1 MYEPVIINLP
11 SLPSLPFPS
20 LPFPPFPLA
29 TELMMRPC
37 KICWDGRYVPQ
48 YPFNQSCPI
57 QSHQFEVRYHSSNA
71 IVSNDLV
78 EELLST
84 FPHGI

>member
-11 SLPSLPFPS
+11 SL
-20 LPFPPFPLA
+20 A
-29 TELMMRPC
+29 TELMMRPR
-37 KICWDGRYVPQ
+37 KICWDARYVSQ
-48 YPFNQSCPI
+48 YPFNQSCPV
-57 QSHQFEVRYHSSNA
+57 QSHQFEVRYHSSTA